1 MNVKSRPAL
10 SSLKLNQAEPRQF
23 CTDCGVS
30 RSSEPKACGRACQF
44 LSPDYD
50 EMDLKTHGRKRDCDP
65 SDESYFGVFQ
75 AMYRARLS
83 SPKHGAQWT
92 GITTRLGE
100 RLLETGLVDG
110 VLTVVP
116 DPEDRWKPVP
126 VVITDPK
133 DMSKARGMRM
143 GFAPTLALIEPALKA
158 GYRRLALISIP
169 CQTYAV
175 RALQSKLDLEALY
188 VIGTPCSDNTT
199 TENFHQFLRLLS
211 DTPEQISYLEFRA
224 DYHVELRF
232 DSGRV
237 QTIPFLELPIS
248 ELPADFFP
256 MTCRTC
262 VDYTNTLSDITIGY
276 MGGEGDQWLI
286 VRNDTGAKLLE
297 LLRDE
302 IELQE
307 PRSRGN
313 RRRAVKGFQLNT
325 ERAAGGLPIRSMPNW
340 VRPIVARLMPIIGPK
355 GLEFARAR
363 VEMKA
368 IESILYLRAK
378 APRHVRAI
386 VPAHIWRLA
395 QKYDLNPAESEMAKS
410 MKDAIEPTQH
420 KPQ

>member
-1 MNVKSRPAL
+1 MSPKSLL
-10 SSLKLNQAEPRQF
+10 SAAQRLNQPEPRQF

-30 RSSEPKACGRACQF
+30 RSSNPKACGQACQF

-50 EMDLKTHGRKRDCDP
+50 KMDLKSHGRTRDPDR
-65 SDESYFGVFQ
+65 SDEAHFGVVQ
-75 AMYRARLS
+75 AMHRARLS
-83 SPKHGAQWT
+83 SPKTGAQWT

-133 DMSKARGMRM
+133 DMSQARGMRM
-143 GFAPTLALIEPALKA
+143 GFAPTLALIEQAVKS
-158 GYRRLALISIP
+158 GCRRLALISIP

-175 RALQSKLDLEALY
+175 RALQSELDLEALY

-199 TENFHQFLRLLS
+199 TENFHQFLQLLS

-224 DYHVELRF
+224 DYHVEIRF

-237 QTIPFLELPIS
+237 QKIPFLELPIS
-248 ELPADFFP
+248 KLPADFFP

-286 VRNDTGAKLLE
+286 VRNDTGARLLE
-297 LLRDE
+297 LLKDE
-302 IELQE
+302 VELHE
-307 PRSRGN
+307 PKSRGN
-313 RRRAVKGFQLNT
+313 RRSAVKGFQLNT

-378 APRHVRAI
+378 APRHVRAV
-386 VPAHIWRLA
+386 VPAHIWGLA
-395 QKYDLNPAESEMAKS
+395 EKYGLRPVESEMTKS
-410 MKDAIEPTQH
+410 MKDAVEPTQH
-420 KPQ
+420 QPQ